1 MIHVVPV
8 VYSQMLHWNRVV
20 GLAFVLNGWIKRASP
35 WVPGSTLE
43 PKTLEPKTQSSQAV
57 NARSEIVVSKA
68 EEPGLPGLID
78 SPLRLGLASAA
89 GARVTGAAARTGRL
103 GLRRGG

>member
-1 MIHVVPV
+1 MGGSSARLPGYQHAGAEDAGAEDAELT
-8 VYSQMLHWNRVV
+8 SRE
-20 GLAFVLNGWIKRASP
+20 RA
-35 WVPGSTLE
+35 G
-43 PKTLEPKTQSSQAV
+43 
-57 NARSEIVVSKA
+57 SEIVVSKA

-78 SPLRLGLASAA
+78 SPLGLGLASAA